1 MKISVDL
8 PGRTPIRLA
17 IPTRLLFNVLTATIG
32 ARMMRNQNLDLPVGG
47 KDLRRLVRE
56 LHRMK
61 RKHPNLLLVDVETAD
76 GTIVRIRL

>member
-8 PGRTPIRLA
+8 PGRPPIRLA
-17 IPTRLLFNVLTATIG
+17 IPTRLLFNVLAATIG